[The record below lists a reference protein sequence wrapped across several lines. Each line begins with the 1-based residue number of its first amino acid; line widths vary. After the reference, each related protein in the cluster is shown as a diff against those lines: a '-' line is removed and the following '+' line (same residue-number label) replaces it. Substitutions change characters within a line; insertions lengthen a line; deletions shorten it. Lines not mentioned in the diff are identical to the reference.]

1 MSFILVKHKKKV
13 RKSKKFKEKE
23 IKLELILHILEMIA
37 TLLLIISYLIK

>member
-13 RKSKKFKEKE
+13 KKSKKLKEKE